1 MKLKNYLL
9 VLVLFMIG
17 VSTINAQNLRPFAPR
32 FDRDLKGDILLIG
45 NNILNRDT
53 NSADPNDPYNG
64 AGQNGS
70 RDMQYIDI
78 DGDATTFNS
87 SSATLDVPTISD
99 GCYRIAY
106 AGLYWSGILQS
117 GSRTDID
124 KVRLK
129 LPTGGYQ
136 NITGQVIYD
145 ADPTPISGAKPYA
158 SYADITTL
166 VQSLANPQGIYTVAN
181 VQTSTGSNGG
191 MGLSAG
197 WSIFI
202 VYEDPNLVSKS
213 IVTFDGFS
221 GISGTTTLDVPI
233 TGFRTIPVGP
243 VRAKFAFT
251 ALEGDQ
257 DITGDYL
264 QINGNTIST
273 ADRAATNFFNSSIT
287 DIAGPMNG
295 AAQRNPN
302 SSNTLGYDAGIIT
315 NFNPTNNVIANNATN
330 ATIRL
335 GSTGDVYFYFFNAFA
350 VDIIEPNIVL
360 TKQVQNTLG
369 QDISNG
375 NVNLCQDLDYI
386 IGFQNTGNDDVAN
399 FTIRDVLPAN
409 VTFNPAGLTLP
420 PGVTYTYNAATRTL
434 VFTIPNNLVNVGDPR
449 QEIRLRVRVVCV
461 CTELDDACSNVI
473 QNQAFATY
481 QGVIN
486 TNQVTDDPS
495 LATYSACNLG
505 TPSPTNFLVGLD
517 DCNFTRNE
525 YLCGGSITLTAA
537 NGYQSYEWH
546 GPLPSTAVIGTT
558 QSITVSVPGTYTVN
572 NNINTSPC
580 RSIVETIIVTDV
592 TAGVSHPVIPY
603 ADYIAN
609 CPNDGYQFPFIFL
622 CGAGDSQ
629 LIQTNILGAT
639 SIVWQQLDTTSCP
652 PPSNVNCPNTGTCTW
667 NTVGTG
673 PNFTANT
680 AGQYLVI
687 INFANGC
694 SRPFFFN
701 VYQNVL
707 NPTYT
712 SRDIICTTPGNITVN
727 NVPPGYE
734 YSLNAAGPWQAGN
747 SFTINTAGVYT
758 VYIRQVGVPGGCV
771 FTLPNIPIRARNF
784 TVTAVITQPLC
795 STDKGSI
802 NLTAND
808 AYPQYTFTINQGA
821 TVIGTSGLTNSNNY
835 VFSNLNGGNYTYT
848 VTTQDGCT
856 TTVPFTINT
865 INPLVVTASLTKPLT
880 CTDGEITVNT
890 VGGTPPYNYIFTGAV
905 TVTQASPVI
914 AAPVAGTYNVQVV
927 DFNNCTAS
935 TSIVVANNPPP
946 VFTVSS
952 SNILCYG
959 ANSGSIT
966 FNVTNANGYTLGY
979 SITGGAPFFAT
990 PNFTNLAPGTYTAVV
1005 QYSLGG
1011 SVCTSATQ
1019 TITITQPA
1027 QALTASGGVAAVA
1040 CASNG
1045 GNGIVR
1051 ITNVQ
1056 GGTPFP
1062 GPNFYQYNFGSGY
1075 QNSNQANLPPGTY
1088 TIWVRDANMCEYPMT
1103 VTLDPI
1109 PADPTITVGTPA
1121 FNCNGTA
1128 TSTVTVNNGASSY
1141 TYTYSI
1147 NPPLVP
1153 PHNPTSNVFQ
1163 NVPCGNSV
1171 ITVNYT
1177 LVSPPTFSNLLR
1189 EDFGQG
1195 DDTTSPGINPAYCF
1209 ERQINNAAI
1218 YCKSGPQIND
1228 GDYSVTK
1235 RILFPF
1241 GAWFNFLDH
1250 TSNGTNPNGRFLA
1263 INIGGVAGVG
1273 GILYSKPIAD
1283 IIPNQDIKVSLW
1295 AANLLKIDPTNTQS
1309 PPDLTIQLVKDLGL
1323 PTQTI
1328 IATSNT
1334 GNIPKSN
1341 AWINYQLTLN
1351 PGPNTNLSF
1360 VIRSNI
1366 AVTSGNDVVIDDI
1379 EVYQLPVACL
1389 TTRNFPINIPCNQ
1402 AFTAQVTGYKDV
1414 SCAGANDATITIAA
1428 QNFNATNGFQVSMNN
1443 GATWTTYFTSPVTV
1457 PVPAT
1462 GYPGFVLVRFDA
1474 TPGNAA
1480 CSFNL
1485 PQTII
1490 TPTALTLTATATPAT
1505 CIVGSTITATASGG
1519 TPAYQYQ
1526 LTNSGGTVIVAYQ
1539 SSNVF
1544 TNIAPGSYIV
1554 VVRDFN
1560 LCTTNFP
1567 ITITPPPTPTATI
1580 AVASDYCYD
1589 TVNGA
1594 TLVVNAS
1601 GGTPPY
1607 QYNINGGAFG
1617 SSNTFGPLTPGNYT
1631 IIVRDSFGCTFT
1643 LPAQTINPQ
1652 LTLNTVLTKDLD
1664 CTASPNA
1671 VITGTI
1677 AGGYPGYTYQ
1687 VNINGTGFTNLGAV
1701 TGSTFTYSTATAGSY
1716 VFQVTDTRGCTAQS
1730 SAIVINPLVPV
1741 TASHVVTNNTCFNG
1755 NTGSVTVTPSGGVGP
1770 YVMQFNGVGPFTS
1783 TFTYSGLTAGSYT
1796 YIVRDSKSCTFNGSF
1811 TITQPTQISYT
1822 HVINPIQCN
1831 TVGGYTLGSICVN
1844 GVTGGTA
1851 PYTYTLT
1858 DITSGSAI
1866 PPHND
1871 PTGANFCFTNLDF
1884 GIYDLNVTDANG
1896 CSVQHTNLVM
1906 SNPPSDLTFIVTPTI
1921 PSCAAGATVSVTV
1934 VGLPSTYEFGI
1945 MNLPPPIYSSSF
1957 VPANNPPF
1965 THIFTGLTPG
1975 VIYTFVVRDT
1985 TTGCYYFETMTAPTP
2000 TNSTLVPTLTPKNV
2014 TCIGAAD
2021 GNVSGSVTG
2030 AGAGATSVSYTIT
2043 STANNIPLF
2052 TGTIAG
2058 GPVFNFTNLGPL
2070 GPGTYVI
2077 YFQELN
2083 GANAG
2088 CGVTSSPFTIS
2099 QSGSNLTATV
2109 STTND
2114 NCNVNAG
2121 QIAVSPAG
2129 GTGPY
2134 TYQYLPAASPAPIAT
2149 SPGWVTTNPFNGES
2163 GNYNVYIKDA
2173 NDCIR
2178 VVPATI
2184 GLDPTPVVTA
2194 TVVNACVAEGAFS
2207 INVAVPTAGIAPYSF
2222 SLDGGAFQTRVPPF
2236 TLTGLS
2242 SGTHTVQVRDR
2253 NGCGNLVN
2261 VTILSPI
2268 VASAAFT
2275 TQPTCRTANGQIT
2288 VTASGGS
2295 GAYTYAIAPNTGI
2308 TLAGNVFSNVAPG
2321 SYTITVTDP
2330 ATTCTRTVN
2339 VTLTAPADP
2348 SFTVTAT
2355 PPSCNG
2361 GTNGSLLVT
2370 LTGSNVDP
2378 TYTYQIVAPIA
2389 FAVGPQTSNV
2399 FNGLPTGSYTVQ
2411 VNSGRGCFAQQI
2423 VNIGQPTVVSVP
2435 APTVTQFACNAGTN
2449 TNNLAT
2455 ITVNGVSGGTGT
2467 YNIYEFILAG
2477 TVVQSGTSNVY
2488 NTANTTG
2495 GTYTVNVYDSNGC
2508 LGTNTAV
2515 INPYISISNPVV
2527 TVINPITCTTLENI
2541 SVTVT
2546 TTGGPAPVY
2555 NYTINSIPTGS
2566 FTQSNNTGIFNGLP
2580 IGDYII
2586 TVTNPVTNCS
2596 VDKIHYV
2603 FDPNTFDLNAT
2614 AITDVSCFGGANG
2627 SVTITFV
2634 DNQLNPT
2641 NDAGPFSYVVT
2652 NTTTGVS
2659 TPGSSLTAGPIVIS
2673 GLNAGL
2679 YTVTATL
2686 TNTPNCTVSTSFTI
2700 NQPTTALS
2708 LANTIT
2714 AITCIPGNDGTIT
2727 AVGSGG
2733 WPGGYEYQLMLGAST
2748 IYAYSAN
2755 NLFTGLAPGN
2765 YTVYVRDPKGC
2776 IVTTN
2781 VLLSVPVPIT
2791 TTITN
2796 TPSVACN
2803 GDTTATINIAYPT
2816 GGQGSNYS
2824 YIITKNSPAPT
2835 FVSGPFAPIALGGE
2849 TINNLGAGNYT
2860 ITITDGYNCLYTS
2873 PNIIITEPSIV
2884 NANLAMSVT
2893 PTCAA
2898 DTVLTLTAT
2907 GGTPPYAYSNNIA
2920 GPFIGAF
2927 NPSVAINIPANTTGG
2942 FSYYVRDANG
2952 CISNITNTVTI
2963 EPIPPLS
2970 LNVLSQGNI
2979 NCFGDTTGYISVNA
2993 TGGLGNYVYTISP
3006 MPVGVTIS
3014 NVGPIVTF
3022 NNLPAGTYQV
3032 NVTSGN
3038 CTIAPTS
3045 VILTQPTQPTLHT
3058 ITKKNVK
3065 CREGN
3070 SGSITIVSS
3079 GDPNSAPYQYIIST
3093 QNNQTFN
3100 SVNNTFTFENLVAGT
3115 YTIICYDNKGCPYSE
3130 DVTITEPSTSISS
3143 SVSQT
3148 NENCYQANDG
3158 TITVSVTG
3166 GTTVDTLGNPVPYMI
3181 TSNYQIDNT
3190 DPNNPVDISV
3200 YVPLNN
3206 AAGPNTHIFSGL
3218 GAGDYSINVKDFNNC
3233 NNNFEVT
3240 IVEGVKTQPDYN
3252 KVFEC
3257 PPVNTNVLGVTINVT
3272 NTLDSNGLFLPAGEF
3287 EFILNAN
3294 PPQSSPVFSSVDY
3307 PELLV
3312 PGTHTITVN
3321 SLSTT
3326 CDKTITFT
3334 IDATELDPLVLNLEN
3349 GQNTIIAN
3357 INNLDGTQSG
3367 TAPYTYY
3374 FNGVDNGN
3382 NNTYVYYQSGNYHVE
3397 VIDANGCY
3405 IDATKYFEFVPLC
3418 IPNVFTPDGDGN
3430 NDTWLPGCADIY
3442 PNLISKIYDRYGRL
3456 VAILNKNQS
3465 WDGTYEGKELP
3476 SGDYWY
3482 IIKTDGNNDK
3492 EYVGHFTLY
3501 R

>member
-166 VQSLANPQGIYTVAN
+166 VQGLANPQGIYTVAN

-213 IVTFDGFS
+213 VVTFDGFS
-221 GISGTTTLDVPI
+221 GIGGATTLDVPI

-399 FTIRDVLPAN
+399 FTIRDVLPVN

-420 PGVTYTYNAATRTL
+420 PGVTYTYNAGTRTL

-495 LATYSACNLG
+495 LASYSACNLG

-525 YLCGGSITLTAA
+525 VICGGSITLTAA

-546 GPLPSTAVIGTT
+546 GPLPSTAIIGTT

-572 NNINTSPC
+572 NIINTSPC
-580 RSIVETIIVTDV
+580 RSIVETIIVTDF
-592 TAGVSHPVIPY
+592 TAGLTNPVIPY
-603 ADYIAN
+603 ADYIAI
-609 CPNDGYQFPFIFL
+609 CPNDGKQLPYIYL

-639 SIVWQQLDTTSCP
+639 SIVWEQLNTASCAAVTNANCANEN
-652 PPSNVNCPNTGTCTW
+652 PSCTW
-667 NTVGTG
+667 TNVGSG
-673 PNFTANT
+673 PNYTANT
-680 AGQYLVI
+680 AGQFRVI
-687 INFANGC
+687 ISFPNGC
-694 SRPFFFN
+694 SRIFYFN

-707 NPTYT
+707 APTFT

-802 NLTAND
+802 SLTAND

-821 TVIGTSGLTNSNNY
+821 TVVATSGLINANTY
-835 VFSNLNGGNYTYT
+835 VFSNLNGGSYTYT

-865 INPLVVTASLTKPLT
+865 IAPLSVTAALTKPLT
-880 CTDGEITVNT
+880 CTDGEITVYP
-890 VGGTPPYNYIFTGAV
+890 VGGTPPYNFIITGAIN
-905 TVTQASPVI
+905 VTQASPVI
-914 AAPVAGTYNVQVV
+914 VAPVAGTYNIQVV

-946 VFTVSS
+946 VFTVTS

-966 FNVTNANGYTLGY
+966 FNVTNVNGYTLGY

-990 PNFTNLAPGTYTAVV
+990 PNFTNLAPGTYTAIV
-1005 QYSLGG
+1005 QFSLGG

-1027 QALTASGGVAAVA
+1027 EALTASGGVAAVA

-1062 GPNFYQYNFGSGY
+1062 APNFYQYNFGSGY

-1088 TIWVRDANMCEYPMT
+1088 TISVRDANMCEYFMT

-1109 PADPTITVGTPA
+1109 PADPTITVGTPV

-1141 TYTYSI
+1141 TYSYSI

-1283 IIPNQDIKVSLW
+1283 IIPNQDIRVSLW
-1295 AANLLKIDPTNTQS
+1295 AANLLRIDPTNTQS
-1309 PPDLTIQLVKDLGL
+1309 PPDLTIQLVRDLGL

-1402 AFTAQVTGYKDV
+1402 AFTAQVTGHRDV

-1443 GATWTTYFTSPVTV
+1443 GATWATYFTSPVTV

-1490 TPTALTLTATATPAT
+1490 TPTALTLSATATPAT

-1544 TNIAPGSYIV
+1544 TNIPPGNYIV
-1554 VVRDFN
+1554 IVRDFN

-1567 ITITPPPTPTATI
+1567 ITITAPPAVTATI
-1580 AVASDYCYD
+1580 SSASDFCYD
-1589 TVNGA
+1589 GINGA
-1594 TLVVNAS
+1594 TLIVNAS

-1617 SSNTFGPLTPGNYT
+1617 SSNTFGPLTPGVHT

-1643 LPAQTINPQ
+1643 LPSQTINSQ
-1652 LTLNTVLTKDLD
+1652 LSLSTVLTKDLD

-1677 AGGYPGYTYQ
+1677 SGGYPGYTYQ

-1716 VFQVTDTRGCTAQS
+1716 VFQVTDTQGCTAQS
-1730 SAIVINPLVPV
+1730 STININPLIPV
-1741 TASHVVTNNTCFNG
+1741 NATHVVTNNTCFG
-1755 NTGSVTVTPSGGVGP
+1755 GTTGSVTVTPSGGVGP

-1783 TFTYSGLTAGSYT
+1783 TFTYSGLAAGSYT

-1906 SNPPSDLTFIVTPTI
+1906 SNPPNDLNFIITPTI

-1934 VGLPSTYEFGI
+1934 SGLPSTYEFGI
-1945 MNLPPPIYSSSF
+1945 MNCT
-1957 VPANNPPF
+1957 PASGYVCAPNVWNTPSNPPF
-1965 THIFTGLTPG
+1965 THVFTGLTPG

-2043 STANNIPLF
+2043 STANNIPLY

-2109 STTND
+2109 TTTND

-2134 TYQYLPAASPAPIAT
+2134 TYQYLPAVSPAPIAT

-2194 TVVNACVAEGAFS
+2194 TVVNACAAEGAFS

-2275 TQPTCRTANGQIT
+2275 AQPTCRTANGQIT

-2295 GAYTYAIAPNTGI
+2295 GAYTYAISPNTGI

-2330 ATTCTRTVN
+2330 GTTCTRTVN
-2339 VTLTAPADP
+2339 VTLSAPADP

-2361 GTNGSLLVT
+2361 GSNGSLLVT

-2455 ITVNGVSGGTGT
+2455 ITVNGVTGGTGT

-2488 NTANTTG
+2488 NTANTAG

-2515 INPYISISNPVV
+2515 INPFISISNPVV

-2555 NYTINSIPTGS
+2555 NYTINSIPAG

-2586 TVTNPVTNCS
+2586 TVSNPVTNCS

-2627 SVTITFV
+2627 SVTLTFV

-2659 TPGSSLTAGPIVIS
+2659 TPGSSLTAGPTVIS

-2708 LANTIT
+2708 LATTTT
-2714 AITCIPGNDGTIT
+2714 AITCSPGNDGSIT
-2727 AVGSGG
+2727 AVATGG
-2733 WPGGYEYQLMLGAST
+2733 WSGGYEYQLMLGAST

-2781 VLLSVPVPIT
+2781 VLMSVPAPIA

-2873 PNIIITEPSIV
+2873 PNIIITEPTIV

-2898 DTVLTLTAT
+2898 DTVLTLTAN

-2927 NPSVAINIPANTTGG
+2927 NPSIAINIPANTTGG

-2952 CISNITNTVTI
+2952 CISTVSNTVTI
-2963 EPIPPLS
+2963 EPITPLV
-2970 LNVLSQGNI
+2970 LNIVDSDDFI
-2979 NCFGDTTGYISVNA
+2979 NCNGDTTGYISVSAN
-2993 TGGLGNYVYTISP
+2993 GGLGNYIYTLTP
-3006 MPVGVTIS
+3006 NVGTIT

-3022 NNLPAGTYQV
+3022 GNLPAGSYTV

-3038 CTIAPTS
+3038 CTTVPVNVVINQQAVPTTHS
-3045 VILTQPTQPTLHT
+3045 ITQE
-3058 ITKKNVK
+3058 NVK
-3065 CREGN
+3065 CFDIPT
-3070 SGSITIVSS
+3070 GSITVSS
-3079 GDPNSAPYQYIIST
+3079 SGVSGPYQYSIST
-3093 QNNQTFN
+3093 QPSQTVN
-3100 SVNNTFTFENLVAGT
+3100 SVGDQYTFSGLAAGN
-3115 YTIICYDNKGCPYSE
+3115 YIIYCQDSNGCRTSIP
-3130 DVTITEPSTSISS
+3130 VTITQPAAPLGASITGI
-3143 SVSQT
+3143 V
-3148 NENCYQANDG
+3148 NETCAEFDLG
-3158 TITVSVTG
+3158 AFTINNITG
-3166 GTTVDTLGNPVPYMI
+3166 GTGPYSVSYNVVYPGTSTVVNGPTINLAAGVTTYTFTNLNGGLYTPIIIDANGCNWDNEFTIGSGVLFDPLAVKTEECENNVSGI
-3181 TSNYQIDNT
+3181 QIEVVNLS
-3190 DPNNPVDISV
+3190 NNPSQD
-3200 YVPLNN
+3200 YTPLSEYTFELDGNGTPQASN
-3206 AAGPNTHIFSGL
+3206 IFTSWS
-3218 GAGDYSINVKDFNNC
+3218 A
-3233 NNNFEVT
+3233 
-3240 IVEGVKTQPDYN
+3240 
-3252 KVFEC
+3252 
-3257 PPVNTNVLGVTINVT
+3257 T
-3272 NTLDSNGLFLPAGEF
+3272 NTLT
-3287 EFILNAN
+3287 
-3294 PPQSSPVFSSVDY
+3294 V
-3307 PELLV
+3307 
-3312 PGTHTITVN
+3312 GTHTITVLHVPTGC
-3321 SLSTT
+3321 SHTT
-3326 CDKTITFT
+3326 PSFEITAS
-3334 IDATELDPLVLNLEN
+3334 DLDPLTVTLSSGGLNTALATATGGTGNYTYTFYLN
-3349 GQNTIIAN
+3349 GGEVQSGSQNTYIY
-3357 INNLDGTQSG
+3357 LQSG
-3367 TAPYTYY
+3367 MIKVVVSDNTGCTAEAEK
-3374 FNGVDNGN
+3374 F
-3382 NNTYVYYQSGNYHVE
+3382 
-3397 VIDANGCY
+3397 
-3405 IDATKYFEFVPLC
+3405 FEFVPLC

-3430 NDTWLPGCADIY
+3430 NDTWSPGCADIY

-3456 VAILNKNQS
+3456 VAQLTQKQS

-3482 IIKTDGNNDK
+3482 VVKIDGNNDK